1 MTTDGHYTGFWVKD
15 AIATIACATCLV
27 MGVSACNDSN
37 NLLTSAPNQT
47 PTASPTNPLPDDG
60 FSLNSL
66 INSLEGAKSGVTDAV
81 APHADA
87 VQARTK
93 EEVEKLFRWEYKVVD
108 SPSTE
113 DSANF
118 ELLLTGLGNEGW
130 ECFDINHLT
139 PGTVR
144 ITCKRRP
151 KSAISYLKYIPG
163 L

>member
-1 MTTDGHYTGFWVKD
+1 MTTARHYTGFWVKD
-15 AIATIACATCLV
+15 AIATMACVCFVATCL
-27 MGVSACNDSN
+27 SACNDSTN
-37 NLLTSAPNQT
+37 TQSVAAHLT
-47 PTASPTNPLPDDG
+47 PTVTPTNPPVDGG

-66 INSLEGAKSGVTDAV
+66 LNSIEGAKSGVKDAV

-93 EEVEKLFRWEYKVVD
+93 EEVEKLFRWEYKVFE
-108 SPSTE
+108 SPGSV
-113 DSANF
+113 SAAEF
-118 ELLLTGLGNEGW
+118 ERTLGELGNDGW
-130 ECFDINHLT
+130 ECFHIDRLT
-139 PGTVR
+139 PDQMR